1 MDDPNDL
8 VFAGGSGWL
17 AGRDHD
23 FEYLCLS
30 ARLPDYQCQRNDR
43 LFASNQP
50 ILFVVRNGEYQR
62 NRNFRFVCGWIFR
75 LMGDSGESARC
86 GTVGGKIF
94 EKHLGRQTYGFA
106 VVVSSWKQDKNVPGA
121 GLKQLK
127 SSKYKP
133 LNLTRIISNLKK
145 AIMIT

>member
-17 AGRDHD
+17 AGSTTSSTHV
-23 FEYLCLS
+23 C
-30 ARLPDYQCQRNDR
+30 PPGYQITNANGTTVY
-43 LFASNQP
+43 FASNQP

-62 NRNFRFVCGWIFR
+62 TRNFRFVCGWILR

-94 EKHLGRQTYGFA
+94 EKHLGRRTYGFA
-106 VVVSSWKQDKNVPGA
+106 VVVSS
-121 GLKQLK
+121 
-127 SSKYKP
+127 
-133 LNLTRIISNLKK
+133 
-145 AIMIT
+145 

>member
-23 FEYLCLS
+23 FEYQCLS

-94 EKHLGRQTYGFA
+94 ENRLGRQTYGFA
-106 VVVSSWKQDKNVPGA
+106 VVVSS
-121 GLKQLK
+121 
-127 SSKYKP
+127 
-133 LNLTRIISNLKK
+133 
-145 AIMIT
+145 